1 MLDGLLSFLR
11 LLFSTLR
18 RSGGLIQV
26 SKTTW
31 NIYRRR
37 GIQGVRKKIGTLLN
51 EFSHSGHSDIA
62 GHSYS
67 EWIRRYDSPSDLD
80 LKALRLEMENFEFKP
95 LISIIMPCYD
105 PHLSWLEQAIDSVR
119 SQEYTNW
126 QLCVADDCSSDP
138 EVINVLNRYA
148 AADSRINVVAREV
161 NGHISAA
168 SNSALEMAAGD
179 WVALLDHDDTL
190 SSLALFYVVQSL
202 NANPS
207 ASLIYSDEDKL
218 SDSGQRFSPYFKSNW
233 NPDAFYCH
241 NIICHLGVY
250 RRALLI
256 EVGGFREGF
265 EGAQDYDL
273 ALRFIERIPANEI
286 VHIPRVLYHWRSH
299 SQSTAL
305 SVMAKPYTIDAGV
318 RALNEHFLRS
328 GITASAEES
337 DSGYVTRYPLPAPA
351 PSVSIILLAGKD
363 PESMRQFVSQVQRLT
378 DYEDYEII
386 LVCSNDFQSEWK
398 LFTGES
404 AVSVSTRLLEAGE
417 AAGTGARLNLA
428 GELSAC
434 EVLVFLGQ
442 GVEPVSS
449 DWLTNLVGLTLSPLV
464 GAVGPKIISRDG
476 KIVQGGYVFGMNGEP
491 LVGQSFLGMDAGS
504 PGYFGR
510 LCGNSTVAAVSLS
523 CMAIQRKSFL
533 TIGGFDQLDFPGVFQ
548 DVDFCL
554 RLAENGLRNV
564 WSAQVEMYLEPTEE
578 NQADDEG
585 ALIEAS
591 VDYMRQKWRQHL
603 NHDPIYS
610 PNLGLKPG
618 SDIFAWPPRYSDVF
632 RRYQNNDLTSRTA
645 AALATAIVIHVFYL
659 EIFEELFALL
669 NKVDVQLKIFVTSPE
684 ALVEHIE
691 GMLLMSGFEFEVH
704 PVENRG
710 RDILPFLLMLP
721 RVIAEEFEIVLKL
734 HTKKSVTREDGDN
747 WRTDIF
753 GQLLGSGAVREV
765 ADYCQQNSSVGMIGP
780 TGHLVPLSNH
790 WGRNRSRVSRL
801 ATEMGISGN
810 RLFGQVFVAGSMFYA
825 RPSALQP
832 LMALGI
838 TANEFEIERGQTDGT
853 MAHVVERLFAV
864 SVTAAEQVISDMR
877 LADGAVLANRDYDYS
892 DG

>member
-1 MLDGLLSFLR
+1 
-11 LLFSTLR
+11 
-18 RSGGLIQV
+18 
-26 SKTTW
+26 
-31 NIYRRR
+31 
-37 GIQGVRKKIGTLLN
+37 
-51 EFSHSGHSDIA
+51 
-62 GHSYS
+62 
-67 EWIRRYDSPSDLD
+67 
-80 LKALRLEMENFEFKP
+80 MENFEFKP

-126 QLCVADDCSSDP
+126 QLCVADDCSSNP
-138 EVINVLNRYA
+138 EVIRVLNRYA
-148 AADSRINVVAREV
+148 AADSRINVVARKV

-168 SNSALEMAAGD
+168 SNSALEMADGE
-179 WVALLDHDDTL
+179 WVALLDHDDVL
-190 SSLALFYVVQSL
+190 SSLALFHVVRCL
-202 NANPS
+202 NVNPT
-207 ASLIYSDEDKL
+207 ASLLYSDEDKV
-218 SDSGQRFSPYFKSNW
+218 SESGQRFSPYFKSNW
-233 NPDAFYCH
+233 NQDLFYCH
-241 NIICHLGVY
+241 NLICHLGVY

-305 SVMAKPYTIDAGV
+305 SVMAKPYTIDAGA

-328 GITASAEES
+328 GVAASAEES
-337 DSGYVTRYPLPAPA
+337 DSGYLTRYPLPAPA

-398 LFTGES
+398 SFTAES
-404 AVSVSTRLLEAGE
+404 AVWASTRLLEAGE
-417 AAGTGARLNLA
+417 AFGTGARLNLA
-428 GELSAC
+428 GEQSAC
-434 EVLVFLGQ
+434 EMLVFLGQ

-449 DWLTNLVGLTLSPLV
+449 DWLTNLVGLALSPQV
-464 GAVGPKIISRDG
+464 GAVGPKIVSRDG
-476 KIVQGGYVFGMNGEP
+476 KIVQGGYVFGLNGEP
-491 LVGQSFLGMDAGS
+491 LVGQSFLGMEADS

-510 LCGNSTVAAVSLS
+510 LCGNSTVTAVSLS
-523 CMAIQRKSFL
+523 CMAVQRKRFL
-533 TIGGFDQLDFPGVFQ
+533 AIDGFDQLELPGVFQ

-554 RLAENGLRNV
+554 RLAESGLRNV
-564 WSAQVEMYLEPTEE
+564 WSAQVEMYLEATEE
-578 NQADDEG
+578 KQADHEG
-585 ALIEAS
+585 AFIESS
-591 VDYMRQKWRQHL
+591 VDYMRHKWPQHVD
-603 NHDPIYS
+603 HDPIYS
-610 PNLGLKPG
+610 PNLCLKPG
-618 SDIFAWPPRYSDVF
+618 SDVFAWPPRYSDVF
-632 RRYQNNDLTSRTA
+632 RRYQNNDLTYRTP

-659 EIFEELFALL
+659 EVFEELFDLL
-669 NKVDVQLKIFVTSPE
+669 NRMDVQLKIFITSPE
-684 ALVEHIE
+684 AFVEHIE
-691 GMLLMSGFEFEVH
+691 GMLLISGFEFEVH

-710 RDILPFLLMLP
+710 RDILPFLLILP
-721 RVIAEEFEIVLKL
+721 RVIAGKFEVVLKL
-734 HTKKSVTREDGDN
+734 HTKKSITREDGDN
-747 WRTDIF
+747 WRADIF

-765 ADYCQQNSSVGMIGP
+765 ADYCQQNPSVGMIGP
-780 TGHLVPLSNH
+780 IDHLVPLSKH

-801 ATEMGISGN
+801 ANEMGVSGS
-810 RLFGQVFVAGSMFYA
+810 RLIGQVFVAGSMFYA

-838 TANEFEIERGQTDGT
+838 TANEFEIEHGQTDGT

-864 SVTAAEQVISDMR
+864 SVTAAQQIMSDMR
-877 LADGAVLANRDYDYS
+877 LADGEVLVNRDYEYS